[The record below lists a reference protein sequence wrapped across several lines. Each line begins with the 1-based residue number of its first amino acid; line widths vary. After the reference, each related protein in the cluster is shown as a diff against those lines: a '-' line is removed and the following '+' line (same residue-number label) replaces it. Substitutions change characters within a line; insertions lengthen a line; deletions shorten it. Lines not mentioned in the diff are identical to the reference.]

1 MVLKQKVHTPH
12 QTSEFVVIDQNSA
25 CLNTNSSVQHD
36 NDATANQTTIG
47 ELIAKTDTSVRSDS
61 VEEMQALLHN
71 AKETNLQ
78 MSSGT
83 YGGSLANVSAA
94 FN

>member
-1 MVLKQKVHTPH
+1 M
-12 QTSEFVVIDQNSA
+12 
-25 CLNTNSSVQHD
+25 QHD

-71 AKETNLQ
+71 AKESNL
-78 MSSGT
+78 
-83 YGGSLANVSAA
+83 
-94 FN
+94 

>member
-1 MVLKQKVHTPH
+1 M
-12 QTSEFVVIDQNSA
+12 IDQNSA
-25 CLNTNSSVQHD
+25 CLNTNSSVEHD
-36 NDATANQTTIG
+36 NDGTANQTTIG

-78 MSSGT
+78 QMSSGT
-83 YGGSLANVSAA
+83 YGGTSAA